1 MKRRLKKSVIPVL
14 YAFAAVL
21 FVGTIFTVENAIS
34 NNYFGEEDEYDYV
47 SEIII
52 DREEPVMNVEVIL
65 QRPYVD
71 NEIKILKD
79 FYDYT
84 ANEAAQQ
91 NSIIQYESTYL
102 QNTGI
107 IYGGKDNFDIVS
119 ILEGEVTDIKTDNLL
134 GTIVE
139 MKHTPDI
146 ISVYQSLS
154 EVTVQKGDIVKQG
167 QVIGKSGSCN
177 IEPDLGSHVLF
188 ELIIKGQTVNPET
201 YYDKKVSEI

>member
-84 ANEAAQQ
+84 ANEASQQ

-119 ILEGEVTDIKTDNLL
+119 ILDGEVTDIKTDNLL
-134 GTIVE
+134 GTVVE

>member
-119 ILEGEVTDIKTDNLL
+119 ILDGEVTDIKTDNLL